1 MPNSARSFEA
11 PFTDVPGAVAEI
23 RAGRMVVVVD
33 DEDRENEGD
42 LTLAAEFVTPEA
54 INFMARFGRG
64 LICLAL
70 AEERADHLRL
80 FPMTQQNSSRFGTAF
95 TETIEAREGVTT
107 GISAADRAH
116 TVRTA
121 IDARSTASDLARP
134 GHVFPLRARRGGVL
148 VRAGQTEASVDL
160 ARMAGLNPAGVI
172 CEIMRDDGEMAR
184 IPDLIPFCK
193 EHGLLILTVAELI
206 RYRLR
211 NERYIVRA
219 GESRIQTRYGE
230 FRMIAYE
237 SEVNGGESHIALVK
251 GELCEGC
258 PAVHLGSALA
268 AVTQVPNCEGPGA
281 PKFSEGGQQAIE
293 TVRKPC
299 SHAVL
304 VRVHTRCTAGDV
316 FAADC
321 RCRETLDESMRMIAE
336 EGCGAVLYLHNTSRG
351 FEIERT
357 AEPAVAFEPGGAVAR
372 ETGAHETGAG
382 RLVLH
387 EELRKREGSQA
398 RSGRILRAI
407 GLGGQIL
414 SDLGIQRIR
423 LLSNTPMHVPA
434 LEGFGLEIVEQV
446 AIPVAECS
454 RMA

>member
-1 MPNSARSFEA
+1 MPQTSRSFEP
-11 PFTDVPGAVAEI
+11 PFIDVPGALEEI
-23 RAGRMVVVVD
+23 RAGKMVVVVD

-42 LTLAAEFVTPEA
+42 LTLAAEYTTPEA

-64 LICLAL
+64 LICLTL
-70 AEERADHLRL
+70 TEERADYLRL
-80 FPMTQQNSSRFGTAF
+80 YPMTQQNSSRFGTAF

-107 GISAADRAH
+107 GISAADRAQ
-116 TVRTA
+116 TIRTA
-121 IDARSTASDLARP
+121 INPKATAADLARP

-160 ARMAGLNPAGVI
+160 ARLAGLNPSGVI

-184 IPDLIPFCK
+184 IPDLIPFCE
-193 EHGLLILTVAELI
+193 EHGLRILTVAELI

-219 GESRIQTRYGE
+219 GETRIQTKWGE

-237 SEVNGGESHIALVK
+237 SEVNGGESHLALVK
-251 GELCEGC
+251 GDLCEGC
-258 PAVHLGSALA
+258 PAFHLGPSGL
-268 AVTQVPNCEGPGA
+268 PGSPA
-281 PKFSEGGQQAIE
+281 ERQ
-293 TVRKPC
+293 PC
-299 SHAVL
+299 AHPVL

-321 RCRETLDESMRMIAE
+321 NCREILDESMRMIAE

-351 FEIERT
+351 FEIGQPAGELRAFDSVGAAALHT
-357 AEPAVAFEPGGAVAR
+357 IQAAEG
-372 ETGAHETGAG
+372 G

-387 EELRKREGSQA
+387 QELRAREGAQA
-398 RSGRILRAI
+398 RTGRILRAI

-423 LLSNTPMHVPA
+423 LLSNTPMHIPA
-434 LEGFGLEIVEQV
+434 LEGFGLEIAEQV
-446 AIPVAECS
+446 AVSVEKPAVQS
-454 RMA
+454 